1 MITIKVTKC
10 IILSYVCK
18 LGICQTST
26 KIDFWKMLQ
35 LLYITLSSCNEC
47 KVYTLF
53 QKQIS
58 RTFPELRLVFFPQ
71 DSKFNAFHSHN
82 FKLNSP
88 YSLQTFLKFRNCL
101 SQADF
106 QDFPGPIVYFQD
118 SPVLEN
124 VKIKFHNF
132 PGFPGLVKTLWIA
145 LLLDDLVQIILPLL
159 VVHYYW

>member
-1 MITIKVTKC
+1 MQ
-10 IILSYVCK
+10 
-18 LGICQTST
+18 G
-26 KIDFWKMLQ
+26 
-35 LLYITLSSCNEC
+35 LYPFSET
-47 KVYTLF
+47 
-53 QKQIS
+53 
-58 RTFPELRLVFFPQ
+58 
-71 DSKFNAFHSHN
+71 N
-82 FKLNSP
+82 FKDFSGTQIGFFFP

-145 LLLDDLVQIILPLL
+145 LLLDDLVKIILPWL

>member
-1 MITIKVTKC
+1 MNARFIPFFRNKFQ
-10 IILSYVCK
+10 
-18 LGICQTST
+18 G
-26 KIDFWKMLQ
+26 
-35 LLYITLSSCNEC
+35 
-47 KVYTLF
+47 LF
-53 QKQIS
+53 RNS
-58 RTFPELRLVFFPQ
+58 DWFFFFQ

>member
-1 MITIKVTKC
+1 MNARFIPFFRNKFQ
-10 IILSYVCK
+10 
-18 LGICQTST
+18 G
-26 KIDFWKMLQ
+26 
-35 LLYITLSSCNEC
+35 
-47 KVYTLF
+47 LF
-53 QKQIS
+53 RTQIG
-58 RTFPELRLVFFPQ
+58 FFFQ